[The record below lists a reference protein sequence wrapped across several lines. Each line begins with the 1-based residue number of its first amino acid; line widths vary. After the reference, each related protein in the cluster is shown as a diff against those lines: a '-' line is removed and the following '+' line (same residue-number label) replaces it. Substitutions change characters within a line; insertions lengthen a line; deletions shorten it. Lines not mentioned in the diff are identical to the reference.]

1 MCPEVLPSA
10 TLVVPLVVVL
20 LELVLFQSGQRV
32 GLQPGL
38 MVVLSL
44 LPGLVVWQSVVVASL
59 VPSFVLPLLVMV
71 TSMVVGFVVLCLVLV
86 LCHGWPPDGLWCS
99 GGAWGRL
106 HGGGGFFGVIA
117 LDVAPRFRDSVG
129 CVGPQEAHG
138 HLVKAVQV

>member
-20 LELVLFQSGQRV
+20 LELVLFQLGQRV

-38 MVVLSL
+38 VVVLSL

-59 VPSFVLPLLVMV
+59 VASFVLPLLVMV
-71 TSMVVGFVVLCLVLV
+71 ASMVVGFVVLCLVLV
-86 LCHGWPPDGLWCS
+86 LCQGWPPDGLWCS

-106 HGGGGFFGVIA
+106 HGGGGIFCVIA